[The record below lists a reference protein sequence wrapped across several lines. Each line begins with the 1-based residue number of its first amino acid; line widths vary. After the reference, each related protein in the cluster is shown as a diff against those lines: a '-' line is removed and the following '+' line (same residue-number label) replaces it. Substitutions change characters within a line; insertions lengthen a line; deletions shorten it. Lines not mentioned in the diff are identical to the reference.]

1 MFRITR
7 CHPAV
12 LDSIPGRVPQ
22 VSEGTRRLIRH
33 QDQDNLDQPKESNE
47 QGFPAEAKTP
57 AGHQLISLS
66 DVMQRTS
73 MGRTSIYMLIKDGT
87 FPSAV
92 KIGSSSRWVASE
104 INDWIQR
111 LMQARKGNAWP
122 GTH

>member
-1 MFRITR
+1 
-7 CHPAV
+7 
-12 LDSIPGRVPQ
+12 
-22 VSEGTRRLIRH
+22 
-33 QDQDNLDQPKESNE
+33 
-47 QGFPAEAKTP
+47 
-57 AGHQLISLS
+57 
-66 DVMQRTS
+66 MQRTS